1 MLIPTEKF
9 LSILLKNKITING
22 VLHIGA
28 HDCEELPFY
37 NEICNTESIIWIDAL
52 EFKVNEQ
59 KPRVLRIFFVL

>member
-22 VLHIGA
+22 ILHIGA

-37 NEICNTESIIWIDAL
+37 NEICNTS
-52 EFKVNEQ
+52 
-59 KPRVLRIFFVL
+59 